1 MRITLKLGEPLWRQV
16 GQRTLRLDQVE
27 EGTTVAGV
35 LRDLAARYPAFGA
48 ALGGSDPRQGV
59 PYNLFVNDRL
69 VRWEVA
75 AATPLH
81 DGDTLYL
88 FLPIVG
94 GKEAGGRLP
103 RAFYARATVEV
114 ARALLGQRLVR
125 VVEGERL
132 AGRIVEVEAYVGRD
146 DLASHAARGRTAR
159 NAVMYGPPGYAYV
172 YFIYGM
178 HYCLNVVTE
187 AEGFPAAV
195 LIRALE
201 PLEGLTQ
208 MQARRGRPDTGL
220 TNGPGRLCQALAI
233 TRALNGA
240 DLCEGAELF
249 IEADAS
255 IPDAE
260 VIATPRVGVRGDA
273 RALAAPWRFL
283 VRGNG
288 YVSRG
293 ISVAAP
299 ASPPL

>member
-1 MRITLKLGEPLWRQV
+1 MRITLKVGEPLWRQV
-16 GQRTLRLDQVE
+16 GQRTLRLDLIE
-27 EGTTVAGV
+27 ENATVAGV
-35 LRDLAARYPAFGA
+35 LRDLEARYPAFGT
-48 ALGGSDPRQGV
+48 LLWGTGPRPDSP
-59 PYNLFVNDRL
+59 PYNLFVNNHL
-69 VRWEVA
+69 VRWEA
-75 AATPLH
+75 AATTPLH
-81 DGDTLYL
+81 DGDTLYI

-94 GKEAGGRLP
+94 GMGDGERLP
-103 RAFYARATVEV
+103 RSFYARPTVDV

-125 VVEGERL
+125 VLDGERM

-187 AEGFPAAV
+187 AEGFPAEV
-195 LIRALE
+195 LIRAVE
-201 PLEGLTQ
+201 PLEGLAQ
-208 MQARRGRPDTGL
+208 MQARRGRPDAEL
-220 TNGPGRLCQALAI
+220 TRGPGRLCQALAI

-240 DLCEGAELF
+240 DLCEGETLF
-249 IEADAS
+249 IEADAP

-260 VIATPRVGVRGDA
+260 VAATPRIGVHGDE
-273 RALAAPWRFL
+273 RALTVPWRFL

-293 ISVAAP
+293 G
-299 ASPPL
+299 